1 MTVWEVVLL
10 VTGFICLCA
19 SFFIARRNDTSED
32 ENWAEQSSSSV
43 WTEKEEELIR
53 NRVTSLLEEEQQ
65 NLVDETMEQLNRL
78 CNDKIIAIDEF
89 SRPLLEKIEANH
101 QEVVFMYNMLN
112 EKEKEVTKIVSEPV
126 VREGKPEEKEKTKP
140 VSRQKVSKKE
150 ASKQELPRKE
160 ISKQDSPDRESPLQ
174 QESETVKIPDMFTDP
189 LSAGILPEGQKK
201 PAPGRT
207 AAERQPAIP
216 PKRGQGSST
225 PVSGKKPAM
234 PDGRS
239 KDVNALI
246 QKMHKEGKSVLEI
259 SKAPNIGQGEV
270 KLVITLYG
278 GRGR

>member
-32 ENWAEQSSSSV
+32 ENWADQSSSSV

-112 EKEKEVTKIVSEPV
+112 EKEKEVTKIISEPV
-126 VREGKPEEKEKTKP
+126 AREEKPEEKEKAKP

-160 ISKQDSPDRESPLQ
+160 ISKKDSPDRESPMQ
-174 QESETVKIPDMFTDP
+174 QESETVKRT
-189 LSAGILPEGQKK
+189 SAGRTAEREGQKN
-201 PAPGRT
+201 PAPERP

-216 PKRGQGSST
+216 PKRGQRSLT
-225 PVSGKKPAM
+225 PVSGKKPSM

-259 SKAPNIGQGEV
+259 SKALNIGQGEV

>member
-10 VTGFICLCA
+10 VTGFFCLCA
-19 SFFIARRNDTSED
+19 SFFISRKKDTSEE
-32 ENWAEQSSSSV
+32 ENWSAQSSSSV

-53 NRVTSLLEEEQQ
+53 NRVSTLLEEEQH
-65 NLVDETMEQLNRL
+65 NLVDETTEQLNRL

-112 EKEKEVTKIVSEPV
+112 EKKKEVTKIISEPV
-126 VREGKPEEKEKTKP
+126 VREKKPEEKQKAKP
-140 VSRQKVSKKE
+140 ASSQKAVKKGSSRH
-150 ASKQELPRKE
+150 ELPSQE
-160 ISKQDSPDRESPLQ
+160 ISPQGDPAQAAPVRQDAAKGVPKRR
-174 QESETVKIPDMFTDP
+174 
-189 LSAGILPEGQKK
+189 APEPAVPKK
-201 PAPGRT
+201 AVPSRP
-207 AAERQPAIP
+207 AAERQPAMQ
-216 PKRGQGSST
+216 PKRVPESST
-225 PVSGKKPAM
+225 PVSGKRPAM

-246 QKMHKEGKSVLEI
+246 QKMHKEGKSVMEI
-259 SKAPNIGQGEV
+259 SKALNIGQGEV